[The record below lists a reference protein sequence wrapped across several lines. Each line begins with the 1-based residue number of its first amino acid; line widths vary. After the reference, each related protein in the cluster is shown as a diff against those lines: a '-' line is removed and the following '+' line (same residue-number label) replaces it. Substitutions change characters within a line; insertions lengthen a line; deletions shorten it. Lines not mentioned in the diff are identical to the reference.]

1 MHTAVSRKRGV
12 GLIELIIV
20 VAVLSFFAYIVMKHV
35 TSSPSL
41 DAETQK
47 TLEEHGIDTTN
58 YGTIINTTRD
68 TLNDITKK
76 TSSAI
81 DSLTGGSNE

>member
-1 MHTAVSRKRGV
+1 MRTIHRNRRGV
-12 GLIELIIV
+12 GLIEFVIV
-20 VAVLSFFAYIVMKHV
+20 AAILCFFAYVVFKYI
-35 TSSPSL
+35 SGRPAL
-41 DAETQK
+41 DAETRK

-58 YGTIINTTRD
+58 YGTIVNTTRD

-81 DSLTGGSNE
+81 DQLTGGSQ

>member
-1 MHTAVSRKRGV
+1 MHTAVSRERGV
-12 GLIELIIV
+12 GLVELIIV
-20 VAVLSFFAYIVMKHV
+20 VAVLSFFAYIVLKHV
-35 TSSPSL
+35 TARPSL
-41 DAETQK
+41 DSETQK
-47 TLEEHGIDTTN
+47 TLQEHGIDTTN

>member
-1 MHTAVSRKRGV
+1 MHTAVCRRRGV

-35 TSSPSL
+35 TSRPSL

-47 TLEEHGIDTTN
+47 TLEEHGIDTSN
-58 YGTIINTTRD
+58 YGTIINSTRD